1 MRLVS
6 YNIHKGIGGRD
17 RRYRLDRVIEVIE
30 HENPDLVC
38 LQEVSQHAPRCGRD
52 DQSRIL
58 TDYFHA
64 AGHLYQRNHDRGPG
78 GYGNLMLSRWPIQR
92 HHQISLRFGMRKR
105 RGAQIAVVDTP
116 EGPLHLVNWHLG
128 LAETE
133 RHWQANHLLEHAL
146 FREAADLPTLIA
158 GDTNDWRNTLARGP
172 FAAHEF
178 QTSTAP
184 PSRYRTFPAWMA
196 LGALDKAFH
205 RGRITV
211 LHARVIS
218 SALARRAS
226 DHLPLEIDFHLR

>member
-38 LQEVSQHAPRCGRD
+38 LQEVSQHAPRSGRD
-52 DQSRIL
+52 DQARIL
-58 TDYFHA
+58 IDYFHA
-64 AGHLYQRNHDRGPG
+64 AGHLYQRNHNRGPG
-78 GYGNLMLSRWPIQR
+78 GYGNLILSRWPLKK
-92 HHQISLRFGMRKR
+92 HHQISLRYGQRKH
-105 RGAQIAVVDTP
+105 RGAQMAVVETP

-128 LAETE
+128 LAEIE
-133 RHWQANHLLEHAL
+133 RHWQVNHLLTHAL
-146 FREAADLPTLIA
+146 FREGADLPTLIA
-158 GDTNDWRNTLARGP
+158 GDTNDWRNTLAHGP
-172 FAAHEF
+172 FAAHQF

-184 PSRYRTFPAWMA
+184 PSRFRTFPAWLA

-205 RGRITV
+205 RGKITV
-211 LHARVIS
+211 LHARVIA

-226 DHLPLEIDFHLR
+226 DHLPLEVDFHLH